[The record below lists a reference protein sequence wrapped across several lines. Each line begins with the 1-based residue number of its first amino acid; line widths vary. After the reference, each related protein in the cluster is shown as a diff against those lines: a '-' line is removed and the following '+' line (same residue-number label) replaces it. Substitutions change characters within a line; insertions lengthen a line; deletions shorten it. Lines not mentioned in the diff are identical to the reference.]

1 MQVLPITSTIIDT
14 NDQDVPFIPSYTVA
28 VANFT
33 AGAISLQDSDTDSG
47 FAELKQLPAG
57 SISEVNLRKRYLKI
71 AGAGTVY
78 AFGT

>member
-1 MQVLPITSTIIDT
+1 MQVKAITSTIIDT
-14 NDQDVPFIPSYTVA
+14 NLLDVPFLPSYTIGVL
-28 VANFT
+28 NGT

-47 FAELKQLPAG
+47 FAELAQLPAT
-57 SISEVNLRKRYLKI
+57 SITQVTLRKRYLKI